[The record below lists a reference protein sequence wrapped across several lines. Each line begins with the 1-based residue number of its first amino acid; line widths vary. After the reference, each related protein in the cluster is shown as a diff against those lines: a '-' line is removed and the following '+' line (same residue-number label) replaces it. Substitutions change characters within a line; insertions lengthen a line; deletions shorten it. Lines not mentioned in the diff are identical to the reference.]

1 MMTPTPTNNK
11 NSEESCLVER
21 GVGFEPVKLKNSEPS
36 RVLIIKPS
44 SLGDVIT
51 AIPILRALRRK
62 FPRAHI
68 SWMLS
73 TACADLL
80 QDDKDLDEIIY
91 FDRKKLGKCWCNL
104 EAAKALLKF
113 RHQLRAGRFDW
124 VIDLQ
129 GLLRSAIF
137 TWWTKAKL
145 RVGFAHAREGASLL
159 YNCKIATSQTHTI
172 EQNIAL
178 GRQLGLDPNTSDMTL
193 GVSPAGQ
200 VYAEDFCR
208 SHKFSR
214 GEFLVCV
221 GPTRWETKKYP
232 VRHWRKVIAAVCD
245 KIPVVLLGSPAESE
259 RQMCAEIARD
269 MDPQKVIDM
278 AGQTKIPQMVAIIA
292 ASRGVVCSDSAA
304 KFIAPAV
311 GVDCVTLL
319 GPTQMDRTGPY
330 PVGRGIVADIPCQ
343 GCLKKRCEHITC
355 MQSIKPE
362 VVIAAAMDM
371 IRNSNANSNQNL

>member
-1 MMTPTPTNNK
+1 MTLLSATKKHPKP
-11 NSEESCLVER
+11 E
-21 GVGFEPVKLKNSEPS
+21 

-51 AIPILRALRRK
+51 ALPILRGLRRK
-62 FPRAHI
+62 FPHAHI

-80 QDDKDLDEIIY
+80 QGDKDLNEIIY
-91 FDRKKLGKCWCNL
+91 FDRKKLGKCWCNPG
-104 EAAKALLKF
+104 AARALLKF
-113 RHQLRAGRFDW
+113 RHQLRTGRFDW

-137 TWWTKAKL
+137 TRWTKAKL
-145 RVGFAHAREGASLL
+145 RVGFAHAREGATLF
-159 YNCKIATSQTHTI
+159 YNCKVATSQTHTI

-193 GVSPAGQ
+193 TVSQPGQ
-200 VYAEDFCR
+200 AYAEDFCGKHSQKFAR
-208 SHKFSR
+208 S
-214 GEFLVCV
+214 EFLVCV
-221 GPTRWETKKYP
+221 PPTRWETKKYP
-232 VRHWRKVIAAVCD
+232 VRHWQKVIAAVCD

-259 RQMCAEIARD
+259 RQMCAEIARN
-269 MDPQKVIDM
+269 MDPEKVIDL
-278 AGQTKIPQMVAIIA
+278 AGQTQIPQMVAIIA

-319 GPTQMDRTGPY
+319 GPTRMELTGPY
-330 PVGRGIVADIPCQ
+330 PVGRGIVADVACQ
-343 GCLKKRCEHITC
+343 GCLKKRCGHITC

-362 VVIAAAMDM
+362 VVITATMDM
-371 IRNSNANSNQNL
+371 IEKK

>member
-1 MMTPTPTNNK
+1 MTPLPTTQK
-11 NSEESCLVER
+11 H
-21 GVGFEPVKLKNSEPS
+21 SEPA

-51 AIPILRALRRK
+51 AIPILRALKRK
-62 FPRAHI
+62 FPHAHI

-73 TACADLL
+73 TACSDLL
-80 QDDKDLDEIIY
+80 QDDGDLDEIIY

-104 EAAKALLKF
+104 GAAIALLKF
-113 RHQLRAGRFDW
+113 RSQLRAGRFDW

-137 TWWTKAKL
+137 TRWTKAKL
-145 RVGFAHAREGASLL
+145 RVGFAHAREGATLF
-159 YNCKIATSQTHTI
+159 YNCKVATSQTHTI
-172 EQNIAL
+172 EQNIDL

-193 GVSPAGQ
+193 TVSSAGQ
-200 VYAEDFCR
+200 SYAENFCDT
-208 SHKFSR
+208 HNFHH

-232 VRHWRKVIAAVCD
+232 VRHWRKVIAAISD
-245 KIPVVLLGSPAESE
+245 KIPVVLLGSLEESE
-259 RQMCAEIARD
+259 CKMCAEIARD
-269 MDPQKVIDM
+269 MDHEKVIDLS
-278 AGQTKIPQMVAIIA
+278 GQTQIPQMVAIIV

-319 GPTQMDRTGPY
+319 GPTRMEHTGPY
-330 PVGRGIVADIPCQ
+330 PIGRGIVANVPCQ

-355 MQSIKPE
+355 MQSIKQE
-362 VVIAAAMDM
+362 VVIAATMEM
-371 IRNSNANSNQNL
+371 IERANTNNNRP